1 MFANTAKKTL
11 PSLICALVIAV
22 PLAGCNDDK
31 SGSKG
36 ATQVAA
42 KVNGAEISVH
52 QINAVLTKA
61 SGVTNENAAQARKE
75 ILDRLVDQQIAVE
88 QAIAKKL
95 DRNPDVL
102 LNIESARREILARAY
117 LEQIAAA
124 QPKAADDEIKK
135 YYDEHPDLFAKRRLY
150 NMQELAIA
158 KTGAPLDELKAIVS
172 SGKPMEEIAA
182 WLKSKNIPARGNA
195 GVRAAEQLPLELLP
209 KLAQMKDGQT
219 ALIDGPQQAFVM
231 RIVASQAAPVDEAAA
246 KPRIQQFLQNQR
258 NGKAVAEEMKKL
270 KEAAKIELVGDFA
283 KPAATPAAQPAATAA
298 APAATP
304 AAEPAPAPAAT
315 GTEKPVA
322 SAIEKGVAGLK

>member
-1 MFANTAKKTL
+1 MFANTAKKIL
-11 PSLICALVIAV
+11 PSLICALVVAV
-22 PLAGCNDDK
+22 PLSGCNDDK

-52 QINAVLTKA
+52 QINSVLSKA
-61 SGVTNENAAQARKE
+61 TGITNENAAKARKE
-75 ILDRLVDQQIAVE
+75 VLDRLVDQQIAVE
-88 QAIAKKL
+88 QAIARKL
-95 DRNPDVL
+95 DRNPEVL
-102 LNIESARREILARAY
+102 LNIEAARREILARAY

-124 QPKAADDEIKK
+124 QPKATEDEIKK
-135 YYDEHPDLFAKRRLY
+135 YYDEHPDLFAKRRIY

-158 KTGAPLDELKAIVS
+158 KTEMPLDELKALVT

-195 GVRAAEQLPLELLP
+195 GVRPAEQLPLELLP

-219 ALIDGPQQAFVM
+219 ALIDGPQQAFIM
-231 RIVASQAAPVDEAAA
+231 RIVASQSAPVDEAAA

-270 KEAAKIELVGDFA
+270 KDAAKIELVGDFA
-283 KPAATPAAQPAATAA
+283 KLADAAAAQPAATAA
-298 APAATP
+298 TPSAAAPAA
-304 AAEPAPAPAAT
+304 APAAAT